1 MECGLLPPESMQNG
15 AVLNQETENGEQKQ
29 TSQRK
34 TTAL

>member
-1 MECGLLPPESMQNG
+1 MQNG